1 MFAVQEQ
8 EFRVRM
14 LTASE
19 LPRPFDSLEEV
30 KKARLA
36 IAEMLLRAG
45 VDRGVKF
52 VTKQKVTDE
61 DDVHHQVMM
70 SRAPNYLALLANANL
85 NSGGPEVL
93 ELLDSVQAELE
104 PQSLKSACR
113 LAIRRHLSKPIR
125 LPGNVDSLPLP
136 EQIKCW
142 IARDSMPLSTL

>member
-1 MFAVQEQ
+1 MREQ
-8 EFRVRM
+8 ELHVRM
-14 LTASE
+14 LTTSA
-19 LPRPFDSLEEV
+19 LPHPFDSLEEV

-36 IAEMLLRAG
+36 IAEVLLRAG

-93 ELLDSVQAELE
+93 ELLDSVQAE
-104 PQSLKSACR
+104 PRSLKSACC
-113 LAIRRHLSKPIR
+113 LVIRRHLSRPI
-125 LPGNVDSLPLP
+125 LLSGNVDSLPLP

-142 IARDSMPLSTL
+142 VARGGMPLSTL